1 MKCCPL
7 MWYCIYMTMVELCTL
22 SSNENNEKIFDERSV
37 ERLIKIFVQ
46 IICDDL
52 GVMGA
57 ILSIVILAILVV
69 ALKISLKDSP
79 KVSCSK
85 I

>member
-7 MWYCIYMTMVELCTL
+7 MWCCIYMTLVELCTL
-22 SSNENNEKIFDERSV
+22 SSNENNEKIFV

-57 ILSIVILAILVV
+57 ILSIVILATLVV

-79 KVSCSK
+79 KVG
-85 I
+85 II

>member
-7 MWYCIYMTMVELCTL
+7 MWCCIYMTLVELCTL

-79 KVSCSK
+79 KVG
-85 I
+85 II